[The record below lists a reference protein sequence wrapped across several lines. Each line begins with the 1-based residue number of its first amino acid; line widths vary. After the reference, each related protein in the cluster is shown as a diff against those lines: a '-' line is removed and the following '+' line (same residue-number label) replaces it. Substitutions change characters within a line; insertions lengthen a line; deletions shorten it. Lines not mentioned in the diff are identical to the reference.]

1 MSESRSPTTHA
12 HMSSP
17 MTLSKLE
24 HAMILHHLTK
34 LVEYDRLIDYLCRTE
49 TSESI
54 IASRVKVRNW
64 LQENNMY
71 DLTDEQI
78 KRFRLPE
85 SPCSLESMRLSHLRH
100 V

>member
-1 MSESRSPTTHA
+1 MRDRIFFQIMWSE
-12 HMSSP
+12 
-17 MTLSKLE
+17 LE
-24 HAMILHHLTK
+24 TVMIIYHLTK
-34 LVEYDRLIDYLCRTE
+34 LVEYDRLIDYFCRTE

-54 IASRVKVRNW
+54 IASRVKVRNF

-71 DLTDEQI
+71 DLSEDQI

-85 SPCSLESMRLSHLRH
+85 SPCSLENMGLSHLRH